1 MDFLRNLSIES
12 EEYIRQLYDVRKIGD
27 KRLQRHQTMG
37 AMKSVSTMPFYLF
50 VGIIVF
56 MLSLILQ

>member
-1 MDFLRNLSIES
+1 MDFLESLSTES
-12 EEYIRQLYDVRKIGD
+12 KEYIRQLYDVWKISD
-27 KRLQRHQTMG
+27 KKLQRHQTMG